1 MVKLHTSANFLPSS
15 CNLFY
20 CLVTLVKKYKK
31 VMNREIY
38 QIKCWCRK
46 ENISSPLH
54 KNISSK
60 WLYPFINKW
69 GILEWSVWATG
80 KKKTLRNS
88 KDCAVIHFLLNSY
101 EQNITLTRVFV
112 CKQVKILLF
121 GKPLVVLI
129 KPSSQ
134 TFMLCICPSSTVGF
148 SLLAVFQHSLKICLQ
163 LFLSLVKYL

>member
-1 MVKLHTSANFLPSS
+1 MRNSGVICMS
-15 CNLFY
+15 
-20 CLVTLVKKYKK
+20 
-31 VMNREIY
+31 NR
-38 QIKCWCRK
+38 
-46 ENISSPLH
+46 
-54 KNISSK
+54 
-60 WLYPFINKW
+60 
-69 GILEWSVWATG
+69 
-80 KKKTLRNS
+80 KKKDLEELQKIVRL
-88 KDCAVIHFLLNSY
+88 FLLNSY

-148 SLLAVFQHSLKICLQ
+148 SFLTVFQHSLKICLQ